1 MQLRLKIFLL
11 SIVPMAVAVGLVI
24 LTVQSQTLKL
34 AKQERDLVE
43 SSYLASKEAE
53 LRAYVRLAK
62 SYTKKQGLHAV
73 FFGERELS
81 GHAPRVLGKTALFRD
96 VLR

>member
-1 MQLRLKIFLL
+1 MQLRLKILLL
-11 SIVPMAVAVGLVI
+11 SIVPTAVAAGLVI

-53 LRAYVRLAK
+53 LRAYVWL
-62 SYTKKQGLHAV
+62 
-73 FFGERELS
+73 
-81 GHAPRVLGKTALFRD
+81 
-96 VLR
+96 